1 MSNVT
6 SVPLAA
12 IAGTRYNRCVT
23 DAIDHPLEAPHRVR
37 FEVMHMRWLN
47 LTFLHWQFDPE
58 RVQAI
63 LPPDLTVDTFDG
75 AAWVGLVPFQMEV
88 QLPGGI
94 PIPREGQ
101 FPETNVRTYVRGPD
115 GTPGV
120 WFCSLEAGRLSA
132 TAVARA
138 TYGLP
143 YYWADMTAENTGP
156 DWRYRSKRT
165 WPGPKG
171 ARCDVDV
178 TAGAAIDEHSELDRF
193 LTARWGLFSTFL
205 GRTLYAPITHESWPL
220 HHGELTYL
228 DDGLMSA
235 AGFPIPDAEPLVHWT
250 PGVGVRIGRPRIV
263 RG

>member
-1 MSNVT
+1 M
-6 SVPLAA
+6 
-12 IAGTRYNRCVT
+12 GTAWHTLPGDTQEAVSRH
-23 DAIDHPLEAPHRVR
+23 DHPLTAPHTVR

-47 LTFLHWQFDPE
+47 LAFLHWPFEPAQ
-58 RVQAI
+58 VQAV
-63 LPPDLTVDTFDG
+63 LPDDLTVDTFDG
-75 AAWVGLVPFQMEV
+75 KAWVSLVPFQMEV

-132 TAVARA
+132 TAAARA

-143 YYWADMTAENTGP
+143 YFWAEMTAQENGGA
-156 DWRYRSKRT
+156 WRYRSKRK

-171 ARCDVDV
+171 AHCNVDV
-178 TAGAAIDEHSELDRF
+178 RAGEFMEEHSDFDRY

-205 GRTLYAPITHESWPL
+205 GRTLYAPTTHEEWPL
-220 HHGELTYL
+220 HAATIEHL
-228 DDGLMSA
+228 DDGLMAA
-235 AGFPIPDAEPLVHWT
+235 AGFPLPDVDPIVHWT
-250 PGVGVRIGRPRIV
+250 PGVSVRIGRPRLV
-263 RG
+263 KA